1 MKLGNP
7 PVPKGGSEKKGD
19 RPGKLDLGVSHDI
32 RTPLS
37 MVLGYAAQMEEDP
50 GLSPQNRKKMA
61 IIRQQGLK
69 MKNLIND
76 LNLASKLEYHMQ
88 PLSVETVSLRAIVR
102 QCAADFINS
111 DLEGKYPLTWQDEA
125 ENAPC
130 RIQGD
135 KALLCRAV
143 NNVLNNCVSHNP
155 EGCAIT
161 VTLGTEKGGCFV
173 AVEDNGR
180 GISRNSWKN
189 FGQPPTICSA
199 MDPAVNQDTALA
211 F

>member
-1 MKLGNP
+1 MP
-7 PVPKGGSEKKGD
+7 
-19 RPGKLDLGVSHDI
+19 
-32 RTPLS
+32 
-37 MVLGYAAQMEEDP
+37 
-50 GLSPQNRKKMA
+50 
-61 IIRQQGLK
+61 
-69 MKNLIND
+69 
-76 LNLASKLEYHMQ
+76 
-88 PLSVETVSLRAIVR
+88 
-102 QCAADFINS
+102 
-111 DLEGKYPLTWQDEA
+111 
-125 ENAPC
+125 PC

-180 GISRNSWKN
+180 GISREQLEKLRTT
-189 FGQPPTICSA
+189 PPTICSA